1 MKTKTMNC
9 ADVVDHICDEL
20 DTKLSSAKCR
30 EIKRHLAKC
39 PNCTAYLDSMKKT
52 IRLYSTYPDPRIP
65 AKARKK
71 LFAVLKLRK

>member
-1 MKTKTMNC
+1 MKPKKLNC

-39 PNCTAYLDSMKKT
+39 PNCAAYLDSMKKT
-52 IRLYSTYPDPRIP
+52 IRLYSTYPDPRVP
-65 AKARKK
+65 SKTRKK
-71 LFAVLKLRK
+71 LFATLKLPK